1 MTRHTREQV
10 DKMVQPIMDM
20 LRIEYPN
27 NCKMVITP
35 DLATILYEHEEMLF
49 PSEEA
54 KRPIA
59 EILKDR
65 FSIEE

>member
-35 DLATILYEHEEMLF
+35 DIATILYEHEEMLF
-49 PSEEA
+49 PSEEE

-65 FSIEE
+65 FSIGE

>member
-35 DLATILYEHEEMLF
+35 DIATILYEHEEMLF
-49 PSEEA
+49 PSEET

>member
-10 DKMVQPIMDM
+10 DKLVQPIMDM

-35 DLATILYEHEEMLF
+35 DLATILYELEEMLF
-49 PSEEA
+49 PSEET